1 MKNLLCVLTVAIA
14 SLLTSCSSNSNFASG
29 TIDMGVVVS
38 DSQKSLAFYKSLGFV
53 ESPSFEV
60 PKEITGDAGLLDY
73 KKATIHVLSL
83 NGAPTDTKLKLMQL
97 PGDHKKQDQTFI
109 DSTYGASYI
118 TIFVKDM
125 NKVVEKVKMNKIK
138 ILAKGP
144 VDLTP
149 VGFAPNFLLCI
160 KDPDG
165 NYIEFVGPMAK

>member
-1 MKNLLCVLTVAIA
+1 
-14 SLLTSCSSNSNFASG
+14 
-29 TIDMGVVVS
+29 
-38 DSQKSLAFYKSLGFV
+38 
-53 ESPSFEV
+53 
-60 PKEITGDAGLLDY
+60 
-73 KKATIHVLSL
+73 
-83 NGAPTDTKLKLMQL
+83 
-97 PGDHKKQDQTFI
+97 
-109 DSTYGASYI
+109 
-118 TIFVKDM
+118 M